1 MLMFMS
7 PPSGEHWA
15 TTVCMAELQEESH
28 CSPKIKLLCKD
39 HVDRPEDYWR
49 KVKWMDE
56 TKIELIGL
64 NEKLICLEKR
74 THCILCLRI
83 VSHLWNMVVV
93 VVSWLGPVL
102 LHLGQGS
109 LPSLME
115 QWILSYTSKF
125 YSKTSGHLFKN
136 RVSRER
142 GSCTK
147 TTTPS
152 TQVILPKNAKEEQ
165 S

>member
-1 MLMFMS
+1 
-7 PPSGEHWA
+7 
-15 TTVCMAELQEESH
+15 
-28 CSPKIKLLCKD
+28 
-39 HVDRPEDYWR
+39 
-49 KVKWMDE
+49 MDE

-93 VVSWLGPVL
+93 VAWLGPVL

-125 YSKTSGHLFKN
+125 YSKRLDICLRTESQENVGHAPRQRHQAHKSFYQRMLKKN
-136 RVSRER
+136 KVNVLEWLNQRNKSPDLNLIQMLWKNLSKQSIGRN
-142 GSCTK
+142 
-147 TTTPS
+147 PS
-152 TQVILPKNAKEEQ
+152 T